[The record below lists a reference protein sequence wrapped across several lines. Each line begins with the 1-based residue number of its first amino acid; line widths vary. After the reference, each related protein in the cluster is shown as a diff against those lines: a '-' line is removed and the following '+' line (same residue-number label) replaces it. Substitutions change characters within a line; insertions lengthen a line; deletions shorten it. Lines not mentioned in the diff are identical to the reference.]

1 MLTGRTKTQLV
12 AFVVVALLATTY
24 LGAKYVGINLF
35 GSGYTVTVSLPEA
48 GGIFTNG
55 EVTYRGVPIGRIQS
69 LTATDGGVEA
79 VLEIDDDAPAIP
91 ADVTVKV
98 ANRSAIGEQ
107 YLDLRGESGGET
119 LAAGARL
126 SAGQEALPQPI
137 DALLRT
143 SRDVAGSVPEE
154 ALTTVIDESYDLSQ
168 GASGDLAQLVDTS
181 LEFHEIAD
189 RNFLVS
195 AALIRSSE
203 TVLDTQL
210 AAADSIKSYSQSL
223 DLLATTL
230 ADSDGDLRALI
241 ASSPVAAHEINRLFK
256 DVGVPLGVLM
266 SNLVSTAQVFGTN
279 SQGVEDALI
288 RIPEAISIGWAVN
301 GSKGLNLGL
310 VPTFFNPL
318 PCVAGYGG
326 TELRQG
332 TDTSAGKPFN
342 KRARCNA
349 GPRSGTNVRG
359 PRSLPKKS
367 TGSAAAKVTVPSTMG
382 DLLGGSE

>member
-35 GSGYTVTVSLPEA
+35 GSGYKITVSLPET

-55 EVTYRGVPIGRIQS
+55 EVTYRGVPIGRIES
-69 LTATDGGVEA
+69 LKATDDGVEA
-79 VLEIDDDAPAIP
+79 VLKIDADAPDIP

-98 ANRSAIGEQ
+98 ANRSTIGEQ
-107 YLDLRGESGGET
+107 YIDLRGDTGGET
-119 LAAGARL
+119 LAAGAQL
-126 SAGQEALPQPI
+126 SAGQEAIPQPI
-137 DALLRT
+137 DVLLRT
-143 SRDVAGSVPEE
+143 SRDFADSVPQED
-154 ALTTVIDESYDLSQ
+154 LTTVIDEGYNLSQ
-168 GASGDLAQLVDTS
+168 GASGDLTQLLDAS

-189 RNFLVS
+189 KNFLVS
-195 AALIRSSE
+195 AALIRNSE

-210 AAADSIKSYSQSL
+210 AAADSIKSYSESL

-230 ADSDGDLRALI
+230 ADADGDLRALI
-241 ASSPVAAHEINRLFK
+241 ASSPVAAQEINQLFK

-310 VPTFFNPL
+310 TPTFFDPL

-326 TELRQG
+326 TELREG

-342 KRARCNA
+342 KKARCTA
-349 GPRSGTNVRG
+349 SPSSGKNVRG
-359 PRSLPKKS
+359 PHSLPKKS
-367 TGSAAAKVTVPSTMG
+367 NGSAAAKVTVPSTMG